1 VTRPA
6 VPDRFL
12 LKCTS
17 ICWIGTAIGTRRTGP
32 RSTARGRTPPDNGE
46 WRLTIAEKRRI
57 LLAHI
62 YGDIDPQ
69 AVEARSRSRNS
80 IAPGREYK
88 RIQAALFM
96 PTRITNPDARV
107 HWNVAQVIMIVPSLG
122 RLVTFSPDDLSRT
135 S

>member
-57 LLAHI
+57 LLTHI
-62 YGDIDPQ
+62 YGVDIDPQ
-69 AVEARSRSRNS
+69 AVEVTKLSLLLKVLENEKADI
-80 IAPGREYK
+80 IAAQMNFFHLRFAGPG
-88 RIQAALFM
+88 
-96 PTRITNPDARV
+96 
-107 HWNVAQVIMIVPSLG
+107 
-122 RLVTFSPDDLSRT
+122 
-135 S
+135 